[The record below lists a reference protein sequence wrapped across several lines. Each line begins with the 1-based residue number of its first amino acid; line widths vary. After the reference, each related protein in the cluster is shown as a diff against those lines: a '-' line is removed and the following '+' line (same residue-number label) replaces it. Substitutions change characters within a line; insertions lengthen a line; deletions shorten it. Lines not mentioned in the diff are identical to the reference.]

1 VLARAF
7 LLILPD
13 AGRTPAGAEVGRGDA
28 AEGGGFSWW
37 RRRLSGFRVRG
48 NCRTSWCFDA
58 KVNLAL
64 ARPLAFLQVIWRR
77 NCASNLP
84 LRQTHAD
91 RAFCLVFH
99 PGGPR

>member
-1 VLARAF
+1 VALVDGRAGEGI

-48 NCRTSWCFDA
+48 TGG
-58 KVNLAL
+58 
-64 ARPLAFLQVIWRR
+64 RR
-77 NCASNLP
+77 GVLM
-84 LRQTHAD
+84 LK
-91 RAFCLVFH
+91 
-99 PGGPR
+99 